1 MEQAKAKKDAEAKR
15 LKDEEDRLE
24 QKLKKEREQIEE
36 AYRKEEEAKK
46 KKVQDARNANQQ
58 IMEGKMKAESK
69 PKQEEE
75 ENSVVSKKPRGIA
88 GPPDVAAPS
97 DAPQAPPAD
106 PFMSAPL
113 I

>member
-69 PKQEEE
+69 PKQDEE
-75 ENSVVSKKPRGIA
+75 ENFVVSNSQAHFKKPRGIA

-97 DAPQAPPAD
+97 DA
-106 PFMSAPL
+106 S
-113 I
+113 